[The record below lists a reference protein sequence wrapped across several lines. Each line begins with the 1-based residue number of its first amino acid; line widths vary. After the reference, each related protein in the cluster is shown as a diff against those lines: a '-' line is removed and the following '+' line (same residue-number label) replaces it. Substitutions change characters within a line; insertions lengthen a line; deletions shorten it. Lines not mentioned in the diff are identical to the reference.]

1 MALACQKSLKFK
13 EHKMYF
19 GLSEEQ
25 SFFKDNV
32 KKYLEDNASL
42 DQIRKIASG
51 NEANT
56 SKEIH
61 KGFLNLGI
69 SGLLIPEE
77 FGGLGLDLLF
87 AAVVSE
93 SLGACI
99 GPVPYVAPYV
109 MAPTAILA
117 AGSQAQKER
126 YLTKIAS
133 NEMQIGVGFS
143 EFIGSRND
151 AGLTF
156 DNGILKGRAMFALDA
171 QTATHLLLADSL
183 GQMFIVD
190 ATSSSI
196 EVITLTTVD
205 KTRQYA
211 EIICTDTPAEVLD
224 QSSTS
229 QDHIVKAID
238 AGRIMLAADTL
249 GASQTMINQ
258 AVDYAKERK
267 QFGRAVGSF
276 QAVKHMCA
284 EMVADLEPCYGLIWH
299 AAHCHDHSPD
309 EARLMACHAK
319 AHVSEMGKG
328 IAKKATEVHGGMG
341 FTDLHGL
348 HYWFKRIGVNR
359 QILGSPELIREEAMK
374 YQL

>member
-1 MALACQKSLKFK
+1 
-13 EHKMYF
+13 MYF

-32 KKYLEDNASL
+32 TKYLEDHASL

-51 NEANT
+51 DEAHT

-61 KGFLNLGI
+61 RGFLNLGI

-93 SLGACI
+93 GLGSCI
-99 GPVPYVAPYV
+99 GPVPYIAPYV

-117 AGSQAQKER
+117 AGSQAQKEK

-133 NEMQIGVGFS
+133 NEIQIGVGFS

-156 DNGILKGRAMFALDA
+156 DNGILRGRAMFVLDA

-183 GQMFIVD
+183 GQMFIVN

-249 GASQTMINQ
+249 GASQTMIDQ

-267 QFGRAVGSF
+267 QFGRAIGSF
-276 QAVKHMCA
+276 QAVKYMCA
-284 EMVADLEPCYGLIWH
+284 EMVADLEPCYALVWH
-299 AAHCHDHSPD
+299 AAHCHDHSPG

-341 FTDLHGL
+341 FTDLLGL

-374 YQL
+374 SQL